1 MERDR
6 YGLPLSTR
14 SAAAA
19 AAYREGVDLML
30 SAWPGAD
37 ACFGR
42 ALRED
47 EGFALAHA
55 ARGRFHQM
63 YARGAEARAAIAQA
77 REAAKGASARERE
90 HVEILALAVE
100 GASAGALEAL
110 LRHLEEWPRD
120 AFALALALGAFGLYA
135 FGGRADHDAAR
146 LALCERLSRH
156 YPGDW
161 WFSTFLGWAHTEA
174 GNLAAGEEHTL
185 RALELRPANAHA
197 AHAMAHWYVESG
209 QAGKGALF
217 VEGWLPAYSREG
229 VLFSHLNWHRTLALL
244 DASERG
250 RALELHAGRIRPS
263 ATLAPPINRI
273 SDAASLLWRLSL
285 AEPVARDAWRE
296 VEEYAAAAYP
306 GPAHHFVEW
315 HIAMVLGGAQD
326 AAALEQR
333 LASIREREAS
343 GALPTGGVLEATCRG
358 LAAFGR
364 ADYPAAAA
372 LLSQA
377 APGFVRLGGS
387 GAQRRILADTLAAA
401 RSKLR

>member
-1 MERDR
+1 MEHDR
-6 YGLPLSTR
+6 YGLALSTR
-14 SAAAA
+14 SAAA

-30 SAWPGAD
+30 SAWPGAE
-37 ACFGR
+37 ACFER

-55 ARGRFHQM
+55 ALGRFHQM
-63 YARGAEARAAIAQA
+63 YARGAEARAAIARA
-77 REAAKGASARERE
+77 RETAKGASARERA
-90 HVEILALAVE
+90 HVEILGLAVE
-100 GASAGALEAL
+100 GASARALEAL
-110 LRHLEEWPRD
+110 LRHIDEWPRD

-135 FGGRADHDAAR
+135 FGGRADHDAVR
-146 LALCERLSRH
+146 LALCERVSRH
-156 YPGDW
+156 YPEDW

-174 GNLAAGEEHTL
+174 GSLAAGEEHTV

-209 QAGKGALF
+209 QASKGALF
-217 VEGWLPAYSREG
+217 VEGWLPAYAREG
-229 VLFSHLNWHRTLALL
+229 VLFSHLSWHCTLAFLE
-244 DASERG
+244 AREHR

-263 ATLAPPINRI
+263 ATVAPPINRI

-285 AEPVARDAWRE
+285 AETVPAGAWQEVRAYVAAT
-296 VEEYAAAAYP
+296 YP
-306 GPAHHFVEW
+306 GPAHHFIEW
-315 HIAMVLGGAQD
+315 HIAMVLAATRD
-326 AAALEQR
+326 AEALEAR

-343 GALPTGGVLEATCRG
+343 GALPTGGVLEAVCRG

-364 ADYPAAAA
+364 ADHPLAAA